1 MIFKITWDDHRIDWC
16 TAKDVL
22 HLLKS
27 YDKWFDLCLQDI
39 ENVEAVSDDEAKR
52 IEVNNTEYSGDG
64 EMPKTLILS
73 DLVSTDSFEII
84 ASTEFL

>member
-1 MIFKITWDDHRIDWC
+1 MIFKITWNDHRIDWC
-16 TAKDVL
+16 TAQDVL

-27 YDKWFDLCLQDI
+27 YDKEFDLCLRDI
-39 ENVEAVSDDEAKR
+39 ENVEAVSDEEAKR

-84 ASTEFL
+84 ASTDFL